1 MITVAFILAGWFGLA
16 IFVRPLRWRW
26 ARTRIECGPV
36 GSLAACLI
44 FLSWGLRRLYRDS
57 IPEFWFYILVGA
69 SILGYTVAIIG
80 SVLARRRAKQAA
92 STMQD
97 LQRHMITRV

>member
-1 MITVAFILAGWFGLA
+1 
-16 IFVRPLRWRW
+16 
-26 ARTRIECGPV
+26 
-36 GSLAACLI
+36 LI

-57 IPEFWFYILVGA
+57 IPDSWFYILVGA
-69 SILGYTVAIIG
+69 SILGWSIAIVG
-80 SVLARRRAKQAA
+80 SVLARRRSKQAA